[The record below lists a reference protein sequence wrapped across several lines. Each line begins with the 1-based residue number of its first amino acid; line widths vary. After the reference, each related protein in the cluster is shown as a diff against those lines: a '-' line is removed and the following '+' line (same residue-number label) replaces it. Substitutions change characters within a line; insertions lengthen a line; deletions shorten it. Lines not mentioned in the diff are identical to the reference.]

1 MARPVGSGSS
11 APPRLT
17 VLLSASRRCGE
28 FDSNRN
34 GLVDRDELR
43 HFLIGGEGLL
53 ALTRNNSSSS
63 ASAQEVP
70 MWQLLDTNAD
80 GALSTAEIEAAP
92 EALRSPVTCAM
103 AKSSSLSE
111 LSTIG
116 PDQTDAVQAA
126 ARRCPW
132 PSPSATIRIGSGCGT
147 C

>member
-1 MARPVGSGSS
+1 MARPVGLGQFGTATLDS
-11 APPRLT
+11 AAERKQA
-17 VLLSASRRCGE
+17 VRR

-63 ASAQEVP
+63 ASARESP

-92 EALRSPVTCAM
+92 RAPAQ
-103 AKSSSLSE
+103 
-111 LSTIG
+111 
-116 PDQTDAVQAA
+116 P
-126 ARRCPW
+126 
-132 PSPSATIRIGSGCGT
+132 
-147 C
+147 